1 MLRKSKNHEIAR
13 RSYFNDLTT
22 AAKERWKSFWL
33 QESKTRPLAY
43 VRILLGL
50 VVALLAAEG
59 LVTLPAWISSSGV
72 VDASLARAL
81 VGVGLGW
88 DSLFR
93 PSLLY
98 YVSSPLGIQVYLVG
112 LMLAGLLL
120 AAGCGGRI
128 TAALVYVL
136 SLGICHRM
144 PILTG
149 PGEYLLSAML
159 LYLIVDTGKLQ
170 NLIRPGVSDGGER
183 WTAHAATR
191 LMQVHLWMWILFS
204 LLTQLAA
211 VIWWE
216 GEAVWFL
223 AAAHRSFFSTSLL
236 ADNAYLVNALTH
248 GLILAQVLAVLCLPK
263 PLTRPLGLI
272 AAIVTWLG
280 IALFSGDI
288 AYACIGVSSS
298 LAFATIRT
306 HPCPD

>member
-1 MLRKSKNHEIAR
+1 MLRKSQNQEIAR
-13 RSYFNDLTT
+13 RSYFNELVN
-22 AAKERWKSFWL
+22 ASRERWESFWL

-50 VVALLAAEG
+50 IVAFLAAEG
-59 LVTLPAWISSSGV
+59 FLTLPAWISSSGV
-72 VDASLARAL
+72 IDASLARAL
-81 VGVGLGW
+81 VGVGREW

-98 YVSSPLGIQVYLVG
+98 YVSSPLGVQVYLIG

-128 TAALVYVL
+128 TAAVVYVL
-136 SLGICHRM
+136 FLGICHRM

-159 LYLIVDTGKLQ
+159 LYLVIDTGKLQ
-170 NLIRPGVSDGGER
+170 KLIRPGVSDGGER
-183 WTAHAATR
+183 WTAHVATR

-204 LLTQLAA
+204 LLSQLAA

-223 AAAHRSFFSTSLL
+223 TAAHRSFFSTSLL
-236 ADNAYLVNALTH
+236 AGNAYLVNALTH
-248 GLILAQVLAVLCLPK
+248 GLILAQVCAVGFLIK

-272 AAIVTWLG
+272 AAMVAWLG

-288 AYACIGVSSS
+288 TYACIGASSS
-298 LAFATIRT
+298 LAFATNRT
-306 HPCPD
+306 HPGP